1 MNTNKLTFETF
12 TNRSGKEFIRA
23 VISNEDKG
31 YPFIEWIG
39 ETEKKF
45 LPKLKTMAKRAMAE
59 LEGKRNV

>member
-12 TNRSGKEFIRA
+12 VNRSGKEFVRA
-23 VISNEDKG
+23 IISNDDKG

-45 LPKLKTMAKRAMAE
+45 LPKLKTMANRAMAE
-59 LEGKRNV
+59 LEGK